1 MGSLYLL
8 TRSSA
13 IAELTAAV
21 YVDYVSLV
29 RILYNKYVGPPYC
42 RTEKN
47 AGRVTCCHL
56 VSHGEYANGT
66 DKQTDGRQTVTLRFP
81 LNLYSVII
89 NRIQLAVTCYRER
102 PNCLSPA
109 CPFVNPALVF
119 SGSPVDV
126 VDDAGLQQ
134 KVTAGHQVVHDEVLI
149 RSHRHRVANT
159 QGTEHIQH
167 LKQPQQPIRK

>member
-1 MGSLYLL
+1 MGSLYLF

-47 AGRVTCCHL
+47 AGRVTCCYL

-66 DKQTDGRQTVTLRFP
+66 DKQTDGRTPDRYITLSAKLVQRNNQP
-81 LNLYSVII
+81 NSTRCNLLQGAAKLSVPS
-89 NRIQLAVTCYRER
+89 L
-102 PNCLSPA
+102 
-109 CPFVNPALVF
+109 
-119 SGSPVDV
+119 
-126 VDDAGLQQ
+126 
-134 KVTAGHQVVHDEVLI
+134 
-149 RSHRHRVANT
+149 
-159 QGTEHIQH
+159 
-167 LKQPQQPIRK
+167 PIRKSGSRFFGFTCRRSRRRWSAAEGHGRASSCS